1 MTQDT
6 HKQGMEGRA
15 ALVTGGTSGI
25 GLAIAQRLAQ
35 DGLRVAVLDLDR
47 PQAREVAQAHGLTF
61 IGADLSRRADC
72 RRAVDETVASTLR
85 WCSSAPEWVPCTSV
99 LAAASSFAPG

>member
-6 HKQGMEGRA
+6 QQRV

-25 GLAIAQRLAQ
+25 GLATAQRLAQ

-47 PQAREVAQAHGLTF
+47 PQGREVAHAHGLTF
-61 IGADLSRRADC
+61 IGADLSRQIGRAH
-72 RRAVDETVASTLR
+72 V
-85 WCSSAPEWVPCTSV
+85 
-99 LAAASSFAPG
+99 